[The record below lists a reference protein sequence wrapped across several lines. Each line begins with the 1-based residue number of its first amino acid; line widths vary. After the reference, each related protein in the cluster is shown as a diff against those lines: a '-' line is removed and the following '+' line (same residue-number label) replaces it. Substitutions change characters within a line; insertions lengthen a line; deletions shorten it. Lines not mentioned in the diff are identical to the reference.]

1 MPEDHVSCQ
10 LCGQC
15 EFALFDHIRDY
26 HKMSIPEYER
36 RFPAAPLFS
45 DALAECIV
53 EQDIVFHDG
62 SVKVQRKLFNVPVKC
77 DLLPDEHVPAIDD
90 DYCFDEKLAKP
101 VMQSIV
107 ENDRIL
113 LVGGTGC
120 GKSSLVCQ
128 IAARTNWPVRRVNL
142 HGETSVSDFV
152 GQWVVEGGEMRF
164 RYGVLPSAMKAG
176 HILVLEE
183 LDAAEPA
190 ILFILQGV
198 MEQDGVLVLA
208 ENGGEIIKPHP
219 RFRMVATA
227 NTLGLGDETG
237 LYTGTHVLNASHLDR
252 WTAVFN
258 MSYLPEEQEESLLL
272 TKVPSLDQKMAK
284 ALVKLANAVRKAAEQ
299 EQVFCTFSTR
309 RLLFLG
315 RKIAS
320 LKSLNTALEV
330 TVLNKL
336 AKNDRQVVY
345 ELAQRH
351 LPELENGNGGST

>member
-1 MPEDHVSCQ
+1 MRGAFQ
-10 LCGQC
+10 ARGLCC
-15 EFALFDHIRDY
+15 E
-26 HKMSIPEYER
+26 
-36 RFPAAPLFS
+36 
-45 DALAECIV
+45 ALAEFV
-53 EQDIVFHDG
+53 SESQLTFVDG
-62 SVKVQRKLFNVPVKC
+62 GVKVQRKLFDVPVKC
-77 DLLPDEHVPAIDD
+77 DLLPDEHVPAIDA
-90 DYCFDEKLAKP
+90 DYCFDEKLATP
-101 VMQSIV
+101 VLQSIV
-107 ENDRIL
+107 DDDRIL

-128 IAARTNWPVRRVNL
+128 LAGRLNWPVRRVNL

-152 GQWVVEGGEMRF
+152 GQWVVEGSEMRF

-198 MEQDGVLVLA
+198 MEQEGVLVLA
-208 ENGGEIIKPHP
+208 ENGGEIVRPHS

-258 MSYLPEEQEESLLL
+258 MSYLPEEREESLLAI
-272 TKVPSLDQKMAK
+272 KVPALEQKMAT
-284 ALVKLANAVRKAAEQ
+284 ALVKLANAVRRAAEQ

-309 RLLFLG
+309 RLLFLA
-315 RKIAS
+315 RKIAT
-320 LKSLNTALEV
+320 LKSVGQALEV

-351 LPELENGNGGST
+351 LPELESSQGGAT